1 MKYKLKNLIPL
12 LFVAAIA
19 FSCNEEAETTE
30 EKIEI
35 ERMDSTT
42 KTVEKNTDEL
52 EEQTEKVEDALEK
65 LENQF
70 DSTNN

>member
-1 MKYKLKNLIPL
+1 MIYNLKT
-12 LFVAAIA
+12 FVTIFFFALVLQA
-19 FSCNEEAETTE
+19 CNQAPESTE
-30 EKIEI
+30 EKVEI

-52 EEQTEKVEDALEK
+52 EDQTKKVEEALEK

-70 DSTNN
+70 DSTKN